1 VTALTASVRV
11 TLLTSPATTA
21 NVSAAAYST
30 HPVFEPASVALE
42 NTALPQ

>member
-1 VTALTASVRV
+1 VRV

-30 HPVFEPASVALE
+30 HPIFDLASVALE
-42 NTALPQ
+42 STAKPQ